1 MNKIYKLIWSKT
13 KNCWV
18 VASELANSHAKSTS
32 GRAKGSVLAASVLTV
47 LLGSALF
54 PMDAVYAADPVA
66 DGQTHYVSVGVK
78 QGGKIKVRK
87 NVYGAD
93 GHFLR
98 VEEEEVEINPTEN
111 YNPPANPSFNFI
123 GIGADLSQYG
133 NGSVGVGFKT
143 GAAEY
148 GTALGTNAKAGS
160 LGDVA
165 IGWQAFTSGYV
176 GATGQ
181 YTAPNK
187 IAIGTQSTAL
197 EENGISIGTKSKT
210 LGKNSITI
218 GNEAETSSEGD
229 QKDGNASI
237 AIGNKAKI
245 QGQHNVAIGSGVTVG
260 VGEKDSASSYVVAI
274 GSDSHAYDTD
284 SVVIGGHSEVR
295 ENGVVVGNYSKAGM
309 QSVALGSDIEAGEW
323 SIAIGL
329 SSKAKNYAIAMG
341 HSSEASAADSV
352 AFGNNA
358 SAKGIGAIAI
368 GSEND
373 VTNGGAQAYS
383 GDTIA
388 IGRRAVAGNE
398 DDTATVYNTVAI
410 GREARAYGK
419 NSIALGGTAN
429 VGDIWQ
435 KKLADG
441 ATAVGSSA
449 NAAYDNATALGYQSI
464 AYAKNSVTLGAKTR
478 ADIADGVALGS
489 ESQVKND
496 YFGGKVGKEGYDP
509 LGRNLDTSVWKST
522 KAAVSVGDKDEKI
535 TRQIINVA
543 AGSEGTDAVNVA
555 QLQGLGIKAW
565 NDLAEAKNQ
574 LGARIAAN
582 TTNITDLSGKVR
594 TNAQDIGRLK
604 TDVSTNK
611 QNIDYLYDNM
621 PFMHYV
627 SVNEKNTNE
636 TTDNRK
642 NDGAEA
648 VGSIAIGVNAHSY
661 GEEAVTLGYNSF
673 SRGQGSVI
681 IGETSD
687 HYNGANPVK
696 DGQFDQSIIVGSQN
710 QVYALEKDS
719 GGREDTILGSK
730 NNITESHGTF
740 VRGVGNY
747 VADAYNAE
755 VMTADEKKQL
765 EGYLREAEGAPES
778 PIGLFEKERSHVTVD
793 GDGNAVAGAIYTRV
807 SGVSNEISSSNDKP
821 KSSYNIVTGNRN
833 TLGDSSHNLILG
845 DNHELEDVKGNIII
859 GSLTKKA
866 KTTKSNVTI
875 LGNDANVSVNGGVAL
890 GTDSVADTDA
900 KVAGYDPL
908 TGEAST
914 ETGPAWKS
922 GNGAVSVGAADK
934 TRQITN
940 LAAGMADTDA
950 VNVAQLKAIK
960 QKIDNGAI
968 HYFSVNSTNKDADSN
983 YENDGAKGTDAVAI
997 GSSAKAQREFATAV
1011 GAKTAA
1017 AGKGAN
1023 AYGGGIAA
1031 GEGTVAIGQN
1041 AVAALKSGITQ
1052 EEYDALKNYQKALYI
1067 SDNKGLYYQYRYQR
1081 GKIARDEQNYNVA
1094 IGSGAESYANQ
1105 TLSLGYKAKSDVD
1118 GGVAIGA
1125 ESSANR
1131 QAGGIG
1137 YIATGSSA
1145 TFEDALTTLN
1155 KKEDYDKWTATVD
1168 DSKKEYD
1175 KLTRNFD
1182 IARTNE
1188 RKAEAKAAL
1197 DAWKKDHADFVEA
1210 LAKKEQL
1217 EATWKGTKGA
1227 VSVGKDEINE
1237 AGNRV
1242 IASRQITHVA
1252 AGTED
1257 TDAVNVAQLKTAKT
1271 TVEAGDYV
1279 TVTKGT
1285 KTGVDGT
1292 VYTVSGPK
1300 LAPKTG
1306 DTNIIVEDDV
1316 EEATKKKVGY
1326 KLSLNKT
1333 LTGLES
1339 VTSDEFK
1346 SGDNVTINKTGL
1358 TITGGPSVTTGGIDA
1373 DGKKI
1378 TNVAAGAA
1386 DGDAVNF
1393 KQLSDVKTQVETNK
1407 TNITNLTTRVDG
1419 HDTAIQENKTNITN
1433 LTTRVD
1439 GHDTA
1444 IQENKTNITNLTTR
1458 VDGHDTAIQENKT
1471 NITNLTTR
1479 VDANADNIA
1488 KNTKAIEKNTKDIAT
1503 KMTSWKLKAED
1514 VAGEEEIKD
1523 GNEVTFGVV
1532 EKDKGLT
1539 VERDGSTIKY
1549 GINGEKI
1556 DISKNESITGLKKEI
1571 EESKVTLEGDD
1582 TTGIVVTPEKKE
1594 GKPTNYKISLGN
1606 KAKVGDIV
1614 IDGTKD
1620 KGSIS
1625 GLTEVKVGDDVK
1637 LDKEGL
1643 TIKDG
1648 PSVTTTGIDAG
1659 NKKITNVADGDISET
1674 STDAVNG
1681 KQLYELKQ
1689 NVAENKVTV
1698 EAAKDSQIKVT
1709 AEKQTDKSTKYVVD
1723 IEKDGTIGGA
1733 KDGNLVTGKTVKEY
1747 VDANKV
1753 TVTGDEDESGVKVE
1767 NIAEDGKPAN
1777 YKVSLGD
1784 KVKIGNVVIDDK
1796 DGKGSISGLTEVKVG
1811 DDVKLDKEGLTIKD
1825 GPSVTKDGINAG
1837 NKKITNV
1844 ADGDISE
1851 TSTDA
1856 VNGKQ
1861 LYELKQNVAE
1871 NKVTVEAAK
1880 DSQIK
1885 VTAEKQTDKSTKY
1898 VVDIEKDGTIG
1909 GAKDGN
1915 LVTGKTVKEYVDA
1928 NKVTV
1933 TGDEDESGVK
1943 VENIAEDGKPANYKV
1958 SLGDKVKIGNVVIDD
1973 KDGKGSIS
1981 GLTEVKVGDDVKL
1994 DKTGLTIKDGPSVTK
2009 DGINA
2014 GDKVITGVA
2023 DGKKETDA
2031 VNVRQLTGVEKKV
2044 DINSQKISMIGNK
2057 MGELGNRVNRVG
2069 AGAAA
2074 LAALHPLDFDPDD
2087 KWDFAAGYGNYKGA
2101 NAAAVGAYYRP
2112 NEDTMISVGGSF
2124 GGGENMVNAGVS
2136 VKLGQ
2141 GNHVTTSRV
2150 AMAKEIKDLRAEVE
2164 VLRQAVTGIG
2174 QGQPMDPVK
2183 MKLFPDIAK
2192 NHWAYEAVEE
2202 LTKQGLLEGYPD
2214 GTFGG
2219 DRMMT
2224 RYEFAEIVYRAMQKG
2239 LNVNEK
2245 LIQEF
2250 EPELER
2256 FRIDVISKDK
2266 NGNPVIE
2273 RVRVNKKADTAEMAN
2288 A

>member
-1 MNKIYKLIWSKT
+1 MNKIYKLVWSKVRNT
-13 KNCWV
+13 WV
-18 VASELANSHAKSTS
+18 VTSELANSHAKSTS
-32 GRAKGSVLAASVLTV
+32 GRVKGSVLAVSVLTA

-78 QGGKIKVRK
+78 QSEKIKVRK
-87 NVYGAD
+87 NVYDAN

-98 VEEEEVEINPTEN
+98 VEEEEVEIDPTKN
-111 YNPPANPSFNFI
+111 YNPPANPSVNFI

-133 NGSVGVGFKT
+133 NGSVGVGFKS

-148 GTALGTNAKAGS
+148 GTALGTNARAGS

-165 IGWQAFTSGYV
+165 IGWQAFTSGFV
-176 GATGQ
+176 GATGK

-210 LGKNSITI
+210 WDKNSIAI
-218 GNEAETSSEGD
+218 GNEAEIGNEGD
-229 QKDGNASI
+229 IAGNDSI
-237 AIGNKAKI
+237 AIGNQAKI

-295 ENGVVVGNYSKAGM
+295 ENAVVVGNRSKAGM
-309 QSVALGSDIEAGEW
+309 QSVALGSDIKAGEW
-323 SIAIGL
+323 SVAIGV
-329 SSKAKNYAIAMG
+329 SSKAKNHAIAMG
-341 HSSEASAADSV
+341 YSSEASAADSV
-352 AFGNNA
+352 AFGNHAKANA
-358 SAKGIGAIAI
+358 LGAIAI
-368 GSEND
+368 GSD
-373 VTNGGAQAYS
+373 HDSSTGGAQAYS

-388 IGRRAVAGNE
+388 IGRGAKAGNE
-398 DDTATVYNTVAI
+398 DDTATVYNSVAV

-441 ATAVGSSA
+441 GTAIGSTS
-449 NAAYDNATALGYQSI
+449 NAAMENATAIGFHSI
-464 AYAKNSVTLGAKTR
+464 AYAKDAVTIGANTR
-478 ADIADGVALGS
+478 TEVAGAVALGS
-489 ESQVKND
+489 ESQAT
-496 YFGGKVGKEGYDP
+496 VGAGVYGYDP
-509 LGRNLDTSVWKST
+509 FDENRQQESPTWKST
-522 KAAVSVGDKDEKI
+522 KGAVSVGTDAYDPNLKKQVKE
-535 TRQIINVA
+535 TRQITNVA
-543 AGSEGTDAVNVA
+543 AGTENTDAVNVA
-555 QLQGLGIKAW
+555 QLKSLKYRAAADLEAAEKKLNQGIEKNAGNIRNLSKKVDGNTDNINNLKQQRLTDIK
-565 NDLAEAKNQ
+565 NINQ
-574 LGARIAAN
+574 SIEGH
-582 TTNITDLSGKVR
+582 TTR
-594 TNAQDIGRLK
+594 
-604 TDVSTNK
+604 
-611 QNIDYLYDNM
+611 
-621 PFMHYV
+621 FV
-627 SVNEKNTNE
+627 SVNRGNTNE
-636 TTDNRK
+636 TSDNYL
-642 NDGAEA
+642 NDGATKI
-648 VGSIAIGVNAHSY
+648 GSIAIGHNAHAN
-661 GEEAVTLGYNSF
+661 GEQAVTLGYNSF
-673 SRGQGSVI
+673 TRGQGSVI
-681 IGETSD
+681 IGESSD
-687 HYNGANPVK
+687 HSTLATATLK

-710 QVYALEKDS
+710 EVYAKDADL

-747 VADAYNAE
+747 VADAYNDE

-765 EGYLREAEGAPES
+765 EGYLRDNEDAPES
-778 PIGLFEKERSHVTVD
+778 PVGLFEKERSHVTVD

-807 SGVSNEISSSNDKP
+807 SGVSNEISNSDGTP
-821 KSSYNIVTGNRN
+821 RVSYNIITGNRN
-833 TLGDSSHNLILG
+833 TVIDSNHNLILG
-845 DNHELEDVKGNIII
+845 DNHELDKVNGNIII

-866 KTTKSNVTI
+866 KTEASNVTV
-875 LGNDANVSVNGGVAL
+875 LGNDANVSVEGGVAL
-890 GTDSVADTDA
+890 GTGSVADTA
-900 KVAGYDPL
+900 AEVAGYDPL
-908 TGEAST
+908 TGEGST

-968 HYFSVNSTNKDADSN
+968 HYFSVRSDDSAAPEGTNWN
-983 YENDGAKGTDAVAI
+983 NDGASGNNAVAI
-997 GSSAKAQREFATAV
+997 GSFAKAMQKSATAV

-1041 AVAALKSGITQ
+1041 AVAASKSGITQ
-1052 EEYDALKNYQKALYI
+1052 EEYDALTRSQQTFYI
-1067 SDNKGLYYQYRYQR
+1067 SDNNGLYYQYQYQQ
-1081 GKIARDEQNYNVA
+1081 GKRTRDEQNYNVA

-1105 TLSLGYKAKSDVD
+1105 TVSLGYKAKSDVD
-1118 GGVAIGA
+1118 GGVALGA
-1125 ESSANR
+1125 GSSANR

-1155 KKEDYDKWTATVD
+1155 QKEDYDKWTGIVD
-1168 DSKKEYD
+1168 ASKKEYD
-1175 KLTRNFD
+1175 KLTKKFD

-1188 RKAEAKAAL
+1188 SKAKAKADL
-1197 DAWKKDHADFVEA
+1197 DAWKEQHADFVEA
-1210 LAKKEQL
+1210 LTAKEKL

-1242 IASRQITHVA
+1242 IASRQITNVA

-1279 TVTKGT
+1279 TVSEGT
-1285 KTGVDGT
+1285 NADGSKE
-1292 VYTVSGPK
+1292 YTVSGPK
-1300 LAPKTG
+1300 LAAKTG

-1339 VTSDEFK
+1339 ITSDTFK
-1346 SGDNVTINKTGL
+1346 SGDNVTINKEGL
-1358 TITGGPSVTTGGIDA
+1358 TITGGPSVTTTGIDA
-1373 DGKKI
+1373 GNKKITNVADGDVSATSTDAVNGKQLNELKQNVAENKVTVEAAKDSQITVTAEKQADKSTKYVVDIEKDGTIDGAKDGNLVTGKTVKDYVDANKVTVTGDEDSGIKVKNMAADGQPANYQVSLGDKIKAGDVIVDGTKGQGQITGLSNTTWDAGNIVSGRAATEDQLKAVSDVAKKQTTVKAGDYVTVSEGTNVDGGKEYTVTGPKLAAKTGDTNIVVEDDVEETTKKKVGYKLSLNKTLTGLESITSDTFKSGDNVTINKEGLTITGGPSVTTTGIDAGNKKI
-1378 TNVAAGAA
+1378 TNVAAGTEKT
-1386 DGDAVNF
+1386 DAVNVE
-1393 KQLSDVKTQVETNK
+1393 QLDNVENKVNTNTTNIAVNKAAIEKNAGDIAANK
-1407 TNITNLTTRVDG
+1407 TAIEKNAGDIAANK
-1419 HDTAIQENKTNITN
+1419 TAIEKNAGDIAANKTAIEKNAGDIAAN
-1433 LTTRVD
+1433 K
-1439 GHDTA
+1439 TA
-1444 IQENKTNITNLTTR
+1444 IEKNAGDIAANKT
-1458 VDGHDTAIQENKT
+1458 
-1471 NITNLTTR
+1471 
-1479 VDANADNIA
+1479 
-1488 KNTKAIEKNTKDIAT
+1488 AIEKNTKDIAA

-1539 VERDGSTIKY
+1539 VTREGGTIKY
-1549 GINGEKI
+1549 GIEGDKI

-1582 TTGIVVTPEKKE
+1582 TTGIVVTPEKKD
-1594 GKPTNYKISLGN
+1594 GKPTNYKISLGD
-1606 KAKVGDIV
+1606 KAKVGDV
-1614 IDGTKD
+1614 TIDGTKG

-1625 GLTEVKVGDDVK
+1625 GLSEVKVGDDVK

-1643 TIKDG
+1643 TINGG
-1648 PSVTTTGIDAG
+1648 PSM
-1659 NKKITNVADGDISET
+1659 
-1674 STDAVNG
+1674 
-1681 KQLYELKQ
+1681 
-1689 NVAENKVTV
+1689 
-1698 EAAKDSQIKVT
+1698 
-1709 AEKQTDKSTKYVVD
+1709 TK
-1723 IEKDGTIGGA
+1723 G
-1733 KDGNLVTGKTVKEY
+1733 
-1747 VDANKV
+1747 
-1753 TVTGDEDESGVKVE
+1753 
-1767 NIAEDGKPAN
+1767 
-1777 YKVSLGD
+1777 
-1784 KVKIGNVVIDDK
+1784 
-1796 DGKGSISGLTEVKVG
+1796 
-1811 DDVKLDKEGLTIKD
+1811 
-1825 GPSVTKDGINAG
+1825 
-1837 NKKITNV
+1837 
-1844 ADGDISE
+1844 
-1851 TSTDA
+1851 
-1856 VNGKQ
+1856 
-1861 LYELKQNVAE
+1861 
-1871 NKVTVEAAK
+1871 
-1880 DSQIK
+1880 
-1885 VTAEKQTDKSTKY
+1885 
-1898 VVDIEKDGTIG
+1898 
-1909 GAKDGN
+1909 
-1915 LVTGKTVKEYVDA
+1915 
-1928 NKVTV
+1928 
-1933 TGDEDESGVK
+1933 
-1943 VENIAEDGKPANYKV
+1943 
-1958 SLGDKVKIGNVVIDD
+1958 
-1973 KDGKGSIS
+1973 
-1981 GLTEVKVGDDVKL
+1981 
-1994 DKTGLTIKDGPSVTK
+1994 
-2009 DGINA
+2009 GINA
-2014 GDKVITGVA
+2014 GDKKITNVK
-2023 DGKKETDA
+2023 DGDISENSKDA
-2031 VNVRQLTGVEKKV
+2031 VNGGQLYKV
-2044 DINSQKISMIGNK
+2044 DNKVNVNSQNISILGNK

-2112 NEDTMISVGGSF
+2112 NEDTMISIGGSF
-2124 GGGENMVNAGVS
+2124 GGGENMVNAGIA

-2141 GNHVTTSRV
+2141 GNHVTTSKV
-2150 AMAKEIKDLRAEVE
+2150 AMAKEIKDLRKEVE
-2164 VLRQAVTGIG
+2164 VLRQAIAGIG

-2183 MKLFPDIAK
+2183 MKLFPDIEK
-2192 NHWAYEAVEE
+2192 NHWAYEAVEA
-2202 LTKQGLLEGYPD
+2202 LAKQGLLEGYPD

-2239 LNVNEK
+2239 LNVNER

-2256 FRIDVISKDK
+2256 FRVDVVAKDK
-2266 NGNPVIE
+2266 DGNPVIE
-2273 RVRVNKKADTAEMAN
+2273 RVRVNKKADTAETAN